1 MHVVF
6 ILGHFSIFAIS
17 GHKHPYG
24 IWIICDGFIL
34 CLTFVDLLLYPKLS
48 GYMLEYHKQKNVT
61 FPPSP
66 LSFFEKKNTTTTQF
80 RKEHTKKFILEK

>member
-34 CLTFVDLLLYPKLS
+34 CLTFVDIINK
-48 GYMLEYHKQKNVT
+48 KNVT

-66 LSFFEKKNTTTTQF
+66 LSLFEKKNTTATEF